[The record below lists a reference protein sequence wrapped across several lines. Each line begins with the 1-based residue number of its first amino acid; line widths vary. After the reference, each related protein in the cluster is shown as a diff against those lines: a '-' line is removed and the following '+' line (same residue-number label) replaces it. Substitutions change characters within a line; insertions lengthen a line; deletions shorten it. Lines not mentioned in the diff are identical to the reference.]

1 MPGHDLFQIS
11 KVLEDCLS
19 KVKNLKSLNVR
30 FQRYEQSAKLRDIE
44 KQLES
49 ISEHLGPIIYTIPN
63 KGLTPKGRLFYNELF
78 HYCAAN
84 KWRDIPAIFQNL
96 LTERKKQLNKQIEFD
111 DEKCSF
117 LLNLNKR
124 LKGQEDTIKEFYNF
138 IQYLLS
144 IKGLKSLVGYIE
156 PEKLSLKCFTQSSYY
171 EFNPGSFN
179 HEISF
184 YEIEFSLTDLI
195 ESVSFYYDTTI
206 PDAKFFNDLPLRF
219 RDEEFCLL
227 FAFLANDGILAWQ
240 DFLNIS
246 QIKIDLNV
254 KYQFTG

>member
-1 MPGHDLFQIS
+1 MSGHDLFQIN

-19 KVKNLKSLNVR
+19 KVKSLKSLNVR
-30 FQRYEQSAKLRDIE
+30 FQRYEQSARLRDIE

-78 HYCAAN
+78 QYCRVHN
-84 KWRDIPAIFQNL
+84 WRDIPANFQNIL
-96 LTERKKQLNKQIEFD
+96 NERKNQLNKQIEFD

-117 LLNLNKR
+117 LLKLNQR
-124 LKGQEDTIKEFYNF
+124 LKEQEETIKEFHNF
-138 IQYLLS
+138 IQYILS
-144 IKGLKSLVGYIE
+144 IKDLKKTVENLGIG
-156 PEKLSLKCFTQSSYY
+156 KLSLKCFTQSNYY

-179 HEISF
+179 HESPF
-184 YEIEFSLTDLI
+184 YEIEFSLIDLI
-195 ESVSFYYDTTI
+195 ESVPLYYDTALPVTN
-206 PDAKFFNDLPLRF
+206 FFDDLPLKF
-219 RDEEFCLL
+219 RDEKFCLI
-227 FAFLANDGILAWQ
+227 FSVLANDGILAWQ

-246 QIKIDLNV
+246 EIKVELNV